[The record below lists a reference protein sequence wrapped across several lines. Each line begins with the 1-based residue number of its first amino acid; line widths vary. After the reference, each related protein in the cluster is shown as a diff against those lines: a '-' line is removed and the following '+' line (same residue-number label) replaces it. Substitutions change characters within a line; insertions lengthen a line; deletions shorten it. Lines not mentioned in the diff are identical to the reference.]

1 METKFCR
8 KCNSYL
14 DINLF
19 HKSKSKSYPDGHIS
33 TCKKCI
39 KNRIIKP
46 KETSDFVIKKGN
58 FIISFE

>member
-1 METKFCR
+1 MV
-8 KCNSYL
+8 
-14 DINLF
+14 
-19 HKSKSKSYPDGHIS
+19 
-33 TCKKCI
+33 CKKCI